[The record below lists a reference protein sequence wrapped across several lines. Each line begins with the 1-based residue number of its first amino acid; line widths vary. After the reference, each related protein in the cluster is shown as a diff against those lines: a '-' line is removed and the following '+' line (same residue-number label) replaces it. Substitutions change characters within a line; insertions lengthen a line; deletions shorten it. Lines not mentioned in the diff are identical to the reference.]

1 VDSIEVIEGNV
12 IIKGFAF
19 EVGKDAKE
27 GMVEIVLQ
35 DVESKKIYFLE
46 TQYTER
52 KDVNDYFLCDYNYL
66 QSGFVASIKEKK
78 LDLDEREYEIFIRM
92 KGERTTYEME
102 TFISNG
108 ELMYVNPTE
117 FCELD
122 VKGTDLEEVVEKG
135 VLRVYRPD
143 YEMYVYQYEG
153 ELYWIVGTEYEFD
166 EGEDALIQYQ
176 MNTTQVNILNGTDK
190 ENRGFWFSKA
200 EIRLIARRWGRGG
213 AMHRRRLPR
222 CRARHRRSHI
232 LPAYF
237 GQSRSAVS
245 GDQPH
250 WARQTDRRRCQ
261 SRGWRAFFHAE
272 SER

>member
-200 EIRLIARRWGRGG
+200 EITEGEFGRYRV
-213 AMHRRRLPR
+213 AK
-222 CRARHRRSHI
+222 RSMPTEYSI
-232 LPAYF
+232 
-237 GQSRSAVS
+237 VS
-245 GDQPH
+245 MWTGKYEDDWVWVQFFRP
-250 WARQTDRRRCQ
+250 WYDWTDL
-261 SRGWRAFFHAE
+261 
-272 SER
+272 